1 MTVSG
6 CRTEAELRVSDF
18 TTVGVDRACEAAG
31 SPRGTEEGAPGQ
43 VLDHGPDVGPAHVG
57 LASSRRRCPRD
68 SASSRRCARDSARG
82 KSLSRGAQESRL
94 TQCIQAGTDDIIPL
108 SAPMTLPNGQT
119 TDHVFVAAGQH
130 VAVPIITV
138 NRMKSL
144 WGEDGYEV
152 RRGQAS
158 D

>member
-1 MTVSG
+1 M
-6 CRTEAELRVSDF
+6 
-18 TTVGVDRACEAAG
+18 
-31 SPRGTEEGAPGQ
+31 
-43 VLDHGPDVGPAHVG
+43 
-57 LASSRRRCPRD
+57 
-68 SASSRRCARDSARG
+68 
-82 KSLSRGAQESRL
+82 
-94 TQCIQAGTDDIIPL
+94 QAGTDDIIPL

-152 RRGQAS
+152 RRGRAPQTLLSTHPVAVQAGTVVEQRTGHPGYRS
-158 D
+158 RDPGPPEPGHLRQRTSRVSG